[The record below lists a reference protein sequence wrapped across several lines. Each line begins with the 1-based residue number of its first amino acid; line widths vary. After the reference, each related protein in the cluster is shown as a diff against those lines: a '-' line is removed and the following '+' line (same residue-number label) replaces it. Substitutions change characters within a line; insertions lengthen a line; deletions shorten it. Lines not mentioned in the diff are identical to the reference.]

1 MSAGAVETA
10 TLKPQQSNS
19 DILNQDTTSLLYGE
33 RVYGPEAIL
42 SGWVNLS
49 CFLLANAL
57 LFYHMTRVRSLEMNS
72 RVAGIFAITL
82 MLISTAYTMF
92 AIGPYAKRI
101 SNVIKQ
107 CLAESKCNNE
117 QANESRWVFY
127 QYMALGIFTVAIELG
142 ITYVMIKRTL
152 KLFKRK

>member
-1 MSAGAVETA
+1 MSAAAAETA
-10 TLKPQQSNS
+10 TAKPAAQSGLLGASTVN
-19 DILNQDTTSLLYGE
+19 LLYSE

-57 LFYHMTRVRSLEMNS
+57 LFYHMTRVRSLEMDN

-82 MLISTAYTMF
+82 MLVSTGYTMF
-92 AIGPYAKRI
+92 AIGPYARRI
-101 SNVIKQ
+101 GSVIKQ
-107 CLAESKCNNE
+107 CLDESKCNNE

-127 QYMALGIFTVAIELG
+127 QYMALGIITTIIELG
-142 ITYVMIKRTL
+142 ITYVMVQKTIKM
-152 KLFKRK
+152 FKR